1 MTEKEMLQR
10 VLQDMMVLKK
20 IILDHI
26 NGSKAPEADKEIMSL
41 EECAEYTGLKK
52 STLYQLTSQ
61 KKIPHF
67 KPNGHRIFFRR
78 ADTLKWLQSNRIA
91 TADDGFAR
99 IAQSGI
105 VTADEIEQSAAQH
118 LVSHR
123 RPGRRSV

>member
-67 KPNGHRIFFRR
+67 KPNGHRCVFRR
-78 ADTLKWLQSNRIA
+78 T
-91 TADDGFAR
+91 
-99 IAQSGI
+99 
-105 VTADEIEQSAAQH
+105 
-118 LVSHR
+118 
-123 RPGRRSV
+123 

>member
-1 MTEKEMLQR
+1 
-10 VLQDMMVLKK
+10 
-20 IILDHI
+20 
-26 NGSKAPEADKEIMSL
+26 MSTTVVRRWG
-41 EECAEYTGLKK
+41 AEYTGLKK

-78 ADTLKWLQSNRIA
+78 ADILKWLQSNRIA
-91 TADDGFAR
+91 
-99 IAQSGI
+99 
-105 VTADEIEQSAAQH
+105 TADEIEQSAAQH

>member
-67 KPNGHRIFFRR
+67 VYVRMKNLHKLSLLVWGNC
-78 ADTLKWLQSNRIA
+78 TLISSLIA
-91 TADDGFAR
+91 
-99 IAQSGI
+99 
-105 VTADEIEQSAAQH
+105 
-118 LVSHR
+118 
-123 RPGRRSV
+123 

>member
-78 ADTLKWLQSNRIA
+78 ADILQWLQSNRIA
-91 TADDGFAR
+91 
-99 IAQSGI
+99 
-105 VTADEIEQSAAQH
+105 TADEIEQSAAQH

>member
-52 STLYQLTSQ
+52 APCTS
-61 KKIPHF
+61 
-67 KPNGHRIFFRR
+67 
-78 ADTLKWLQSNRIA
+78 
-91 TADDGFAR
+91 
-99 IAQSGI
+99 
-105 VTADEIEQSAAQH
+105 
-118 LVSHR
+118 
-123 RPGRRSV
+123 